1 MKDKGKKS
9 SAWALSVVISLFIG
23 MGAVM
28 KLVGLPQIEEIYL
41 KIGMLQYL
49 KILGC
54 TELLLVALFLWSRSM
69 KIGFLLLTGYFG
81 GAMAVEIS
89 HGTLFI
95 LPGTILTLVWI
106 AAYLRDASIFHSA
119 KNEVIEPITAVQ

>member
-1 MKDKGKKS
+1 MKDKGKKM
-9 SAWALSVVISLFIG
+9 SAWTLSVLISLIIG

-41 KIGMLQYL
+41 KLGMLQYL

-89 HGTLFI
+89 HGMLFI

-106 AAYLRDASIFHSA
+106 AAYLRDGSIFHSA
-119 KNEVIEPITAVQ
+119 KNEVLEPIIAVK